1 MSLRIYDLPK
11 TTSDP
16 SKAINPKRVV
26 TRAHDAPVHVC
37 TLDPTS
43 TYLASGSADGIVKVW
58 DVSRGF
64 TTHVLRGHGGV
75 VSALKFSYPIS
86 AGSVEEREMKL
97 VTASVDTK
105 VRVWN
110 LSKTAAEMKK
120 GKQVKPE
127 HVLEG
132 HVSVPRGVDV
142 SSDGRWLVSGG
153 RDAVVLVW
161 DLAAAVKKGSKGKEK
176 ASSEPV
182 LVKTVTTVERVE
194 ACGLLSEDAEVAGEE
209 SGKGS
214 IRFFTAGEKG
224 MVKVWNGKTGKELA
238 RFGEDTAPVAS
249 SSAGN
254 AEEQEEQ
261 RQVVDAMYVFGV
273 RYVVFLTG
281 SLTFLLQIHRRRE
294 HCHFHTRRPEYSVP
308 LTIIFDGL
316 PPARRLQRRDH
327 RCRIPPFAF
336 IFSIA
341 IDLPR
346 HTHRPRD

>member
-1 MSLRIYDLPK
+1 
-11 TTSDP
+11 
-16 SKAINPKRVV
+16 
-26 TRAHDAPVHVC
+26 
-37 TLDPTS
+37 
-43 TYLASGSADGIVKVW
+43 
-58 DVSRGF
+58 
-64 TTHVLRGHGGV
+64 
-75 VSALKFSYPIS
+75 
-86 AGSVEEREMKL
+86 MKL

-261 RQVVDAMYVFGV
+261 RQVVDAMYVFDA
-273 RYVVFLTG
+273 RYVVFLPK
-281 SLTFLLQIHRRRE
+281 SLTFFIADTSPTRTLSFPYTPTRIFCTTHYRLRRSPASSSASTTRSSMPHSFIHLHLLHRHRPPTT
-294 HCHFHTRRPEYSVP
+294 HTSFSRLTLPSFAFTLPTLSTHASSLATPTSSFACLLRPVEKSSPAEARTVP
-308 LTIIFDGL
+308 HDYGL
-316 PPARRLQRRDH
+316 LVHPPRRLLT
-327 RCRIPPFAF
+327 AGVGNV
-336 IFSIA
+336 
-341 IDLPR
+341 
-346 HTHRPRD
+346 